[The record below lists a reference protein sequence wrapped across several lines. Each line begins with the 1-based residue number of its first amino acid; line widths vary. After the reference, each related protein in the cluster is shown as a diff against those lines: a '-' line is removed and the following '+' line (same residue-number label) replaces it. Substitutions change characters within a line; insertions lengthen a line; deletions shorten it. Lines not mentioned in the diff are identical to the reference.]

1 LINDIYFSAIYSLVR
16 SQLTYIFMTLC
27 VELRLAF
34 SMFDKD
40 GDGQISAQEVR
51 ETMESLGIHVEPS
64 QVKMMVKKVD
74 TDGKYSCAC
83 ALNSIKAH
91 RWLSNDVSM
100 CLTAWMYNRLILLIM
115 VLVLAEYNMTFI
127 GFFVNF

>member
-1 LINDIYFSAIYSLVR
+1 MI
-16 SQLTYIFMTLC
+16 LC
-27 VELRLAF
+27 AELRLAF

-74 TDGKYSCAC
+74 TNG
-83 ALNSIKAH
+83 
-91 RWLSNDVSM
+91 R
-100 CLTAWMYNRLILLIM
+100 
-115 VLVLAEYNMTFI
+115 
-127 GFFVNF
+127 